1 VQTVSVGST
10 GAALSYTVTSTTTSG
25 GSWLS
30 ATPASS
36 TTPGTETVSVNTTGL
51 AAGTYTGTVSVASAG
66 AGNSPRTVIVTLNV
80 TAATPNLTVTPG
92 SLTFNYQI
100 GGTAPAVQTV
110 SVGSTGAALSYTVS
124 STTTSGGSWLSAT
137 PTSSTT
143 PGTETV
149 SVNTTGLAAGT
160 YTGTMS
166 VASAGAGNSPQTVA
180 VTLNVTAAT
189 PNLTVTPG
197 SLTFNYQIGG
207 TAPAVQTV
215 SVGSTGA
222 ALSYTV
228 SSTTTSGGSW
238 LSATPASSTTPGTE
252 TVSVNTTG
260 LAAGTYTGT
269 MSVASAGAGNSPRTV
284 IVILNVTAATPSLTV
299 TPSSLT
305 FNYQIGGTAP
315 AVQTVSVGSTGAALS
330 YTVSSTTTSGGSWL
344 SATPASSTTPGTETV
359 SVNTTGLAAGTYTGT
374 MSVASAGAGNSPQT
388 VAVTLNVMAATPNLT
403 VTPSSLTFNYQI
415 GGTAPAVQ
423 TVSVVSTGAALS
435 YTVTSTTT
443 SGGSWL
449 SATPASSTTP
459 GTETV
464 SVNTTGLAAGTYT
477 GSITVTSSGAANS
490 PQITP
495 VTLVVS
501 MTGTLQVRPHRLRF
515 FFHSGRHESDDDWDG
530 LSRTLTITSSGGPL
544 SYTATAFG
552 GSCSWLSV
560 NPSSGTTPGQ
570 VTVSVDPYGLARGKY
585 TGQVEVAA
593 SSDNSV
599 TVPVTL
605 TVFGGEE
612 GAGDREN
619 NDLFAAVYTFDPSNT
634 GAVSA
639 EWVYGAGVPESN
651 PKDPTNQGLVLMNNA
666 KGQGQARAGV
676 IVHGAS
682 GLTLTALGFDIRK
695 GSLCTANSPQ
705 FQVVTDDGVVHTLSG
720 CAAGSN
726 LQSSPAPGWDRL
738 VFDPAQATP
747 AIARDSTIK
756 SLALMLDDGP
766 DANGGMVVL
775 DNINVNGQF
784 IGKE

>member
-1 VQTVSVGST
+1 MCTPKMRYLTAGIVAALFLSAPLLMWGFSSNPPLGNT
-10 GAALSYTVTSTTTSG
+10 GAPGEGNCSSCHGGGSGGGNVSIAFSGGGANYTPGTPQTLTITINDPNSSSAFGFEMTALEGSVATTPGTFAAVSTNVSPPATSGAKIYERHLSDASNTFQLTWTPPASTVYSGPVVFYVASVAGDGSQFDADSLYQANYTLTPAVAAPKLSATPGSLSFSYTQNGTVPAIQNVSITSSGSALSYTAAASTSSG
-25 GSWLS
+25 GNWLS

-36 TTPGTETVSVNTTGL
+36 TTPGTESVSVNPAGL
-51 AAGTYTGTVSVASAG
+51 APGTYSGTVTVTASG
-66 AGNSPRTVIVTLNV
+66 ASNSPLSVPVTLTV
-80 TAATPNLTVTPG
+80 TAAAPNLT
-92 SLTFNYQI
+92 
-100 GGTAPAVQTV
+100 A
-110 SVGSTGAALSYTVS
+110 
-124 STTTSGGSWLSAT
+124 
-137 PTSSTT
+137 
-143 PGTETV
+143 
-149 SVNTTGLAAGT
+149 
-160 YTGTMS
+160 
-166 VASAGAGNSPQTVA
+166 
-180 VTLNVTAAT
+180 
-189 PNLTVTPG
+189 
-197 SLTFNYQIGG
+197 
-207 TAPAVQTV
+207 
-215 SVGSTGA
+215 
-222 ALSYTV
+222 
-228 SSTTTSGGSW
+228 
-238 LSATPASSTTPGTE
+238 
-252 TVSVNTTG
+252 
-260 LAAGTYTGT
+260 
-269 MSVASAGAGNSPRTV
+269 
-284 IVILNVTAATPSLTV
+284 

-315 AVQTVSVGSTGAALS
+315 AAQTVSVG
-330 YTVSSTTTSGGSWL
+330 
-344 SATPASSTTPGTETV
+344 
-359 SVNTTGLAAGTYTGT
+359 
-374 MSVASAGAGNSPQT
+374 
-388 VAVTLNVMAATPNLT
+388 
-403 VTPSSLTFNYQI
+403 
-415 GGTAPAVQ
+415 
-423 TVSVVSTGAALS
+423 STGAALS